1 VRVVILSEMK
11 HLTQAEPACSL
22 ACVLYSAFGRSLA
35 SLGMTLI
42 RQRFAVRRMRS
53 GKNSLSHSRRH
64 PIRFQR
70 YVSFDYPLVFRFL
83 HPYYVKSITVY
94 FRYEKNVYRFDAH
107 RFRDDLRL
115 PKTKFSR

>member
-35 SLGMTLI
+35 SLGMTLVRDGNKLKLRSVAKLCSHRVCAYHIAISASSSPDCATNDRMEDKPIAAI
-42 RQRFAVRRMRS
+42 RQRFAVRRMLS
-53 GKNSLSHSRRH
+53 GKNSPSHSRRH

-70 YVSFDYPLVFRFL
+70 
-83 HPYYVKSITVY
+83 
-94 FRYEKNVYRFDAH
+94 
-107 RFRDDLRL
+107 
-115 PKTKFSR
+115 